1 MDRETRIKGYVQGEA
16 KKIFKDSDIVN
27 QLFLVFVLA
36 NIATY
41 ALQIF
46 SGVTELKALWDLF
59 GASASWVGA
68 AFAVLILILIEVNKR
83 VSSNRF
89 FAKYY
94 LGDFSRIGVF
104 LILFLG
110 SHAASIYLSLDGA
123 KELPKD
129 VYERPVMANVA
140 LIDIDSVNKY
150 YGEKLRGLQKQD
162 SALFEKN
169 KRPLAGGGFRLST
182 AKVVKDQQAA
192 ISKDISYYQIAQAKA
207 IQEAKAENKR
217 RMQRSEQEYENAL
230 AVYQKDMQKSSKRF
244 WWIAFVLEGLFFLCN
259 GFKMWYLNESLD
271 VTPTPTETDKKP
283 SNDRKKGNER
293 KTQNDSNRTGT
304 RTSTENE
311 TPNTTATAATDT
323 DDDRR
328 CLYCNKDIS
337 DKKKGAKFCD
347 PKHRG
352 AWHRENN
359 AEKNR

>member
-27 QLFLVFVLA
+27 QLFPVFILA
-36 NIATY
+36 GIATY

-46 SGVTELKALWDLF
+46 SGVTELKALWNLF

-68 AFAVLILILIEVNKR
+68 AFAVLILVLIEVNKR

-104 LILFLG
+104 LVLFLG

-140 LIDIDSVNKY
+140 LIDVDSVNRY
-150 YGEKLRGLQKQD
+150 YGKKLRGLQSQD

-217 RMQRSEQEYENAL
+217 RTQKTEQEYENAL
-230 AVYQKDMQKSSKRF
+230 AVYNTDMQKSSKRF
-244 WWIAFVLEGLFFLCN
+244 WWIAFVLEALFFLCN

-271 VTPTPTETDKKP
+271 VTPTETETDKKP
-283 SNDRKKGNER
+283 SNDHKQGNER
-293 KTQNDSNRTGT
+293 KMQNGSNRTGT
-304 RTSTENE
+304 RSSTENE
-311 TPNTTATAATDT
+311 TSDETATAATDT
-323 DDDRR
+323 ENNRR
-328 CLYCNKDIS
+328 CLNCNSDIS
-337 DKKKGAKFCD
+337 HKKKGAKYCD
-347 PKHRG
+347 SKCRG
-352 AWHRENN
+352 DWHRANN
-359 AEKNR
+359 AAKNR